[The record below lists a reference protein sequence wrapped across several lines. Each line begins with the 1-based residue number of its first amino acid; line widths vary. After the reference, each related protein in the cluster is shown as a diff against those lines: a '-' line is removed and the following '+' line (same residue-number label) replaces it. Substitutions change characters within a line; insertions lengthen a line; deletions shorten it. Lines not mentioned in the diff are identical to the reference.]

1 MKNDWLVTEIALLR
15 EKYATAPSCAEL
27 MALFPRHT
35 PGSVRRMGRL
45 LGLERPRAGVTKFRP
60 GRDRLMKLL
69 EAEGMLTTQEI
80 GERLGIT
87 HGGAQELKRMYR
99 SELRIAGWKP
109 PVHMGKWAPKWGIAN
124 GMPDAPRPFQPK
136 GTKAGRKSKNPFS
149 VALGSVAAPSGTRGR
164 VIKQDM
170 VIHLHDDEEIAA

>member
-1 MKNDWLVTEIALLR
+1 MKNDWLMTEIALLQAN
-15 EKYATAPSCAEL
+15 YASAPSCAEL
-27 MALFPRHT
+27 MAMFPRHT
-35 PGSVRRMGRL
+35 PGSVRRMGRS

-87 HGGAQELKRMYR
+87 SRGAMELKRMYR
-99 SELRIAGWKP
+99 RDLRIAGWKP

-124 GMPDAPRPFQPK
+124 GMPDAPKPFSPK
-136 GTKAGRKSKNPFS
+136 GTKAGRKSKNPFA
-149 VALGSVAAPSGTRGR
+149 VASGLVEAPVAAEAGR
-164 VIKQDM
+164 R
-170 VIHLHDDEEIAA
+170 IHNLWDDHDRREAA